1 MRHVLFT
8 CISNLSNLGL
18 CCLIFVFGL
27 SSLTKCYSFC
37 LVSSTWTHATQN
49 DRLRVHGTAP
59 EPANMIHHPTPHLHI
74 HRKEGAGLPPPL
86 FRLHMG
92 TFHWMG
98 VGGCSCYL
106 RPFGDDLLVL
116 WRVVNLM
123 WQWQVLPWKIN
134 NMEPKKIHP
143 WKRQLIFQFSIFRF
157 HINLPGWTF
166 VSFVGFRLHRNQ
178 GQTVSSTST
187 AETGTSH
194 WASERRSLFKW
205 YCYLQDAVLIDLW
218 YCF

>member
-1 MRHVLFT
+1 MLFLLSCFVYLDPCNPKWSPPCAWHSSRT
-8 CISNLSNLGL
+8 CKYDPPSH
-18 CCLIFVFGL
+18 
-27 SSLTKCYSFC
+27 
-37 LVSSTWTHATQN
+37 STS
-49 DRLRVHGTAP
+49 P
-59 EPANMIHHPTPHLHI
+59 HPQ
-74 HRKEGAGLPPPL
+74 EGRGWITPPL

>member
-1 MRHVLFT
+1 
-8 CISNLSNLGL
+8 
-18 CCLIFVFGL
+18 
-27 SSLTKCYSFC
+27 
-37 LVSSTWTHATQN
+37 
-49 DRLRVHGTAP
+49 
-59 EPANMIHHPTPHLHI
+59 
-74 HRKEGAGLPPPL
+74 
-86 FRLHMG
+86 MG

-98 VGGCSCYL
+98 VRGCSCYL
-106 RPFGDDLLVL
+106 WWYTLPETNIAPSKTIFGDDLLVL

-143 WKRQLIFQFSIFRF
+143 WKRKLIFQFSIFRF
-157 HINLPGWTF
+157 HINLPGCTF

-205 YCYLQDAVLIDLW
+205 YCYLQDAVLIYLW